1 MKAVLDTNVVV
12 SGIIREEGPSGQ
24 ILRLL
29 LQEGKFTAVTSVEIL
44 AEIRQVLLRP
54 KIRKYH
60 GWTDE
65 QIDTFVTFLYTQS
78 LVTEGKLPVNVAR
91 DPSDNKFLS
100 CAREANVEYLVS
112 ADDDLLEL
120 KTYEG
125 TAIVSPAAFLDT
137 LKSS

>member
-12 SGIIREEGPSGQ
+12 SGIIKEEGPAGQ

-100 CAREANVEYLVS
+100 CAREAVVEYLVS
-112 ADDDLLEL
+112 GDDDLLEL
-120 KTYEG
+120 KAYEG